1 MSYEERA
8 FKYCQECKFFKEC
21 CWSLQGRYADCI
33 DGHTFMDG
41 WEAGQKDT
49 LEEIEN
55 VLSHEH
61 YRDYCRTN
69 YISDENQFFCS
80 EIVKKIKELKEDNV

>member
-41 WEAGQKDT
+41 WEAGQTDT
-49 LEEIEN
+49 LEEIEK
-55 VLSHEH
+55 
-61 YRDYCRTN
+61 CM
-69 YISDENQFFCS
+69 DEKYAITSFHR
-80 EIVKKIKELKEDNV
+80 VKDKIKELKEK